1 MRGGARRALFCF
13 STCVLLT
20 GLFAPAMAQEASKP
34 AAGSAAET
42 SLAGQMFLKTVESSS
57 EEALRKMPGLN
68 SEVVT
73 HILEHRKGGRH
84 FTSLMDFRKV
94 TKISAADLSIAL
106 DRFQQEE
113 VAIESESQR
122 KPVAP
127 PPAKAGKAGRQVAKG
142 TDPNAPSEAAPP
154 AAPGTPQPGP
164 VGAVRPGFYGR
175 LPGYE
180 NLDTMDPV
188 KKKEFLELVN
198 REMCACG
205 CTNETL
211 AFCLVN
217 DPGCPVVK
225 ARVRKIYEDVTGKP
239 AN

>member
-1 MRGGARRALFCF
+1 
-13 STCVLLT
+13 
-20 GLFAPAMAQEASKP
+20 MAQEPAKP
-34 AAGSAAET
+34 AAASAGET
-42 SLAGQMFLKTVESSS
+42 SLAGQMFLKAVESSS
-57 EEALRKMPGLN
+57 EERLRQMPGL
-68 SEVVT
+68 SPEVVG

-84 FTSLMDFRKV
+84 FASLTDFRKV
-94 TKISAADLSIAL
+94 TKISAADMSVAL
-106 DRFQQEE
+106 APYQQEE
-113 VAIESESQR
+113 VALQTESQR

-127 PPAKAGKAGRQVAKG
+127 PPAKGGKAGRQVSRT
-142 TDPNAPSEAAPP
+142 TDPNTPSEAAPP
-154 AAPGTPQPGP
+154 AAPGAAPQPGP
-164 VGAVRPGFYGR
+164 VGAVRPGYYGR

-180 NLDTMDPV
+180 NVDTMDPV

-205 CTNETL
+205 CKNETL

-239 AN
+239 TN